1 MLSKFHL
8 KICLVD
14 DDLMCLNL
22 YRQFLLQLGYTN
34 IEIFDNGTDCLDN
47 LEELHPDVIFLDY
60 NMEEMN
66 GIDVLKKI
74 KHFDPSI
81 IVLFIS
87 GQENIEVA
95 INAMKQGAVDYI
107 VKASL
112 TPDRM
117 KEIMERLE
125 QLSTAQPKADKKSF
139 FKKMFS

>member
-1 MLSKFHL
+1 M
-8 KICLVD
+8 
-14 DDLMCLNL
+14 MCLTL

-34 IEIFDNGTDCLDN
+34 IEMFDNGTDCLDQ
-47 LEELHPDVIFLDY
+47 LEELHPDIVFLDY

-95 INAMKQGAVDYI
+95 INAMKQGALDYV

-125 QLSTAQPKADKKSF
+125 QVSTAQPKAAKKSF
-139 FKKMFS
+139 FKKMFN

>member
-8 KICLVD
+8 KICIVD
-14 DDLMCLNL
+14 DDVMCLNL

-34 IEIFDNGTDCLDN
+34 IEIFDNGADCLDN
-47 LEELHPDVIFLDY
+47 LEELHPDVVFLDY
-60 NMEEMN
+60 YMEEMN

-74 KHFDPSI
+74 KKFDPSI

-107 VKASL
+107 VKSSL

-125 QLSTAQPKADKKSF
+125 EFALLKPAAGKKSF
-139 FKKMFS
+139 FRKMFS